1 MPMTEYEK
9 WCEEMNLQACE
20 NRLEQDIVVL
30 DNVHGVPL
38 MDTEYHTHYYYIG
51 MCLSGYTLGT
61 YDYHPSE
68 FRAGD
73 ICWIMPDHV
82 ISHNYVS
89 DDYRVLSVYI
99 KKSMYAR
106 FMEQG
111 ALGKYHYPLKAVCL
125 SLAEDQFAVVA
136 DAFRTIGRL
145 AGISHPQREDLLAS
159 MCRIISTLCD
169 EFILKQHSEFSG
181 NMQSHE
187 VLFERF
193 YQLIVRHYRESR
205 EVAFY
210 ADKPRTDA
218 QVFRHGHQTDHRHD
232 RHGVDQPL
240 CAGRGQV
247 AVAPRP
253 AEEHPADSLSARIH
267 RAGLLQPFLQGQHGD
282 VADGVQGEGVISHFT
297 HASCIWLLLSRMNY
311 VSILS
316 VSHPAQSLG

>member
-1 MPMTEYEK
+1 MTEYEK
-9 WCEEMNLQACE
+9 WCEEMNLQAHK

-61 YDYHPSE
+61 YNYRPSE

-99 KKSMYAR
+99 SKPLYEKFR
-106 FMEQG
+106 QRG
-111 ALGKYHYPLKAVCL
+111 ALAKLHYPMRAVIL
-125 SLAEDQFAVVA
+125 SLTPEQFAAMA
-136 DAFRTIGRL
+136 DGFRMMARL
-145 AGISHPQREDLLAS
+145 ASLDHPERDEMLTT
-159 MCRIISTLCD
+159 MCRIMAAMGD
-169 EFILKQHSEFSG
+169 EFILQQHSEFSG

-193 YQLIVRHYRESR
+193 YQLIVHHYRESR

-210 ADKPRTDA
+210 ADKLALTPKYFAT
-218 QVFRHGHQTDHRHD
+218 VIKQTTGMTATEWINRYVLVEAKWLLRQD
-232 RHGVDQPL
+232 RQKSIQQI
-240 CAGRGQV
+240 AY
-247 AVAPRP
+247 
-253 AEEHPADSLSARIH
+253 
-267 RAGLLQPFLQGQHGD
+267 LLGFTEQASFSRFFKSY
-282 VADGVQGEGVISHFT
+282 EGVSPT
-297 HASCIWLLLSRMNY
+297 EYRAKE
-311 VSILS
+311 
-316 VSHPAQSLG
+316 

>member
-1 MPMTEYEK
+1 MTEYEK
-9 WCEEMNLQACE
+9 WCEEMNLQARE

-38 MDTEYHTHYYYIG
+38 MGTEYHTHYYIG

-61 YDYHPSE
+61 YNYRPSE

-106 FMEQG
+106 LMEQG
-111 ALGKYHYPLKAVCL
+111 ALGKYHYPMKAVCL

-136 DAFRTIGRL
+136 DAFRMMGRL

-210 ADKPRTDA
+210 ADKLALTPKYFAT
-218 QVFRHGHQTDHRHD
+218 VIKQTTGMTATEWINRYVLVEAKWLLRQD
-232 RHGVDQPL
+232 RQKSIQQI
-240 CAGRGQV
+240 AY
-247 AVAPRP
+247 
-253 AEEHPADSLSARIH
+253 
-267 RAGLLQPFLQGQHGD
+267 LLGFTEQASFSRFFKSY
-282 VADGVQGEGVISHFT
+282 EGVSPT
-297 HASCIWLLLSRMNY
+297 EYRGCSCDL
-311 VSILS
+311 
-316 VSHPAQSLG
+316 

>member
-1 MPMTEYEK
+1 MTEYEK
-9 WCEEMNLQACE
+9 WCEEMNLQVRE

-61 YDYHPSE
+61 YNYRPSE

-111 ALGKYHYPLKAVCL
+111 ALGKYHYPMKAVRL

-136 DAFRTIGRL
+136 DAFRMMGRL

-210 ADKPRTDA
+210 ADKLALTPKYFAT
-218 QVFRHGHQTDHRHD
+218 VIKQTTGMTATEWINRYVLVEAKWLLRQD
-232 RHGVDQPL
+232 RQKSIQQI
-240 CAGRGQV
+240 AY
-247 AVAPRP
+247 
-253 AEEHPADSLSARIH
+253 
-267 RAGLLQPFLQGQHGD
+267 LLGFTEQASFSRFFKSY
-282 VADGVQGEGVISHFT
+282 EGVSPT
-297 HASCIWLLLSRMNY
+297 EYRGCSCDL
-311 VSILS
+311 
-316 VSHPAQSLG
+316 

>member
-1 MPMTEYEK
+1 MTEYEK

-210 ADKPRTDA
+210 ADKLALTPKYFAT
-218 QVFRHGHQTDHRHD
+218 VIKQTTGMTATEWINRYVLVEAKWLLRQD
-232 RHGVDQPL
+232 RQKSIQQI
-240 CAGRGQV
+240 AY
-247 AVAPRP
+247 
-253 AEEHPADSLSARIH
+253 
-267 RAGLLQPFLQGQHGD
+267 LLGFTEQASFSRFFKSY
-282 VADGVQGEGVISHFT
+282 EGVSPTEYRQMDSH
-297 HASCIWLLLSRMNY
+297 LL
-311 VSILS
+311 
-316 VSHPAQSLG
+316 